1 METKEKVLAK
11 LGDLDDIDL
20 EVLAEHDVFTV
31 PDGVYCYVHRILMK
45 DVSQNTN
52 TVKVCAGFGTAD
64 ADDVVAI
71 TGALTVTQWNWIT
84 GTAKSNAARGEPG
97 DVFKIQIETVE
108 DSVALANFCAFGHFR
123 PI

>member
-1 METKEKVLAK
+1 METKEKTLAK
-11 LGDLDDIDL
+11 LGALSDIDL

-31 PDGVYCYVHRILMK
+31 PDGMYCYVHRILMR
-45 DVSQNTN
+45 DVSQTTN
-52 TVKVCAGFGTAD
+52 TVKICAGFGTAN

-71 TGALTVTQWNWIT
+71 TAALTVTQNNWIT
-84 GTAKSNAARGEPG
+84 GVAKANAARGEPG

-108 DSVALANFCAFGHFR
+108 DSVALAGFCVFGHFM